1 MRRMVREVRLAPS
14 DLVYP
19 IFVTRD
25 QAGPIEGMPGVSRLT
40 VEGAVKAAHEAAV
53 AGLSGVLLFGIPQ
66 SKDETGTRALSP
78 TGIIPE
84 AVRAIK
90 RRGLDLVII
99 TDVCLCS
106 YTTHGHCGLIR
117 NKVLSNEATLPV
129 LAQMAR
135 VHADSGAD
143 IVAPSAMM
151 DHQVGAIRNELDA
164 AGHQEVGILSYSAK
178 YASAFYGP
186 FRNAAGGA
194 PQFGDRRMHQMD
206 PCNAREALREIE
218 MDLEEGADLIMVKPA
233 LAYLDVI
240 RRIRDQWPQV
250 PLFAYNVSGEY
261 AMLKAAVQHG
271 YAEERPAVLEVL
283 GSIRRAGAQGIIT
296 YHALDAARWLRTQPP
311 A

>member
-40 VEGAVKAAHEAAV
+40 VEGAVEAANEAAA
-53 AGLSGVLLFGIPQ
+53 AGLSGILLFGIPQ
-66 SKDETGTRALSP
+66 TKDETGTRALSP

-90 RRGLDLVII
+90 RCRLDLVII
-99 TDVCLCS
+99 TDICLCS

-117 NKVLSNEATLPV
+117 NKVLSNDATLPV

-135 VHADSGAD
+135 IHADSGAD

-151 DHQVGAIRNELDA
+151 DHQVGAIRTELDA

-186 FRNAAGGA
+186 FRDAAGGA

-206 PCNAREALREIE
+206 PGNAYEALREIE
-218 MDLEEGADLIMVKPA
+218 MDLEEGADLVMVKPA

-261 AMLKAAVQHG
+261 AMLKAAVQQG

-283 GSIRRAGAQGIIT
+283 SSIRRAGAQGIIT
-296 YHALDAARWLRTQPP
+296 YHALDAARWLNTQP
-311 A
+311 AT